1 MNRRLEGKVALVFGA
16 GSAGPG
22 WGNGKAT
29 AVAFAR
35 AGATVVAVDQRDS
48 AARET
53 EAIIR
58 GEGFPC
64 LALAGDVTQSD
75 AVRAIVARTVADYG
89 RIDILHNNVG
99 ITEMG
104 GPIEAGEDSWRRVL
118 DVNLTSLFLTCKHAL
133 PVMLAQGA
141 GAIVNISSI
150 AAVRYTGYPY
160 ISYYASKGGV
170 NQFTVGLALEYAA
183 RGIRANVIMPGMM
196 DTPLIHQQIAGQY
209 ASDADMVAARNAAC
223 PMGFMGTGWDVANA
237 AVFLASDEARYITGV
252 CLPVDGGLSCRAG

>member
-35 AGATVVAVDQRDS
+35 AGATVVAVDQRDA